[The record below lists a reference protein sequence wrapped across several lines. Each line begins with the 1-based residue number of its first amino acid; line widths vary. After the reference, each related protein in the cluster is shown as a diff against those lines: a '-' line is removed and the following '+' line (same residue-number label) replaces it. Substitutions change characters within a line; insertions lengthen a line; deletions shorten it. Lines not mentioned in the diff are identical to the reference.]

1 MDFPR
6 VKLKLGDLK
15 GVKVKTINNKEYF
28 SFKGI
33 PYAEPPIG
41 KLRFKAPV
49 PVKNW
54 TGIKEV
60 TKENNIALQLDENT
74 RSVIGD
80 ENCLFLNVNTPSLP
94 SKNKCLYSV
103 LVYLHHGGFIVGSGS
118 AAKFGPDLFIEQ
130 DIVFVSIN
138 YRLGAFGFL
147 SLGCA
152 EATGNMGLK
161 DQSLALRW
169 VQENIALFNGNPKD
183 VTLMGISAGSASVEY
198 QMLSKASEGLF
209 HKAILQSGSCLNPW
223 ARTKDPVKLAYDL
236 CRDLV
241 SEQDKRTSEL
251 FKFTPVIEKNTP
263 GIEPFISEEPLTLFK
278 KGKFSKIPTITG
290 FSEKEGT
297 LFKEDY
303 GECVE
308 DMLKQNFIEYL
319 PFKGNKA
326 DLDQRL
332 RQIYK
337 PREEDI
343 NDDDLVNDYLSDLL
357 FIGGIF
363 TSLSQSK
370 VNYFKVCYDIKE
382 AGACHGDEVSFL
394 AITSEVDE
402 EIPIQI

>member
-1 MDFPR
+1 MP
-6 VKLKLGDLK
+6 
-15 GVKVKTINNKEYF
+15 T
-28 SFKGI
+28 
-33 PYAEPPIG
+33 
-41 KLRFKAPV
+41 
-49 PVKNW
+49 KN
-54 TGIKEV
+54 E
-60 TKENNIALQLDENT
+60 
-74 RSVIGD
+74 
-80 ENCLFLNVNTPSLP
+80 SLSP
-94 SKNKCLYSV
+94 V

-169 VQENIALFNGNPKD
+169 IQENISLFNGNPKD

-223 ARTKDPVKLAYDL
+223 ARTNDPVQLAYDL
-236 CRDLV
+236 CKNLGQNFDNVNNVLEYLQNIDSHKIILASNKQI

-251 FKFTPVIEKNTP
+251 FKFTPVVEKNIS
-263 GIEPFISEEPLTLFK
+263 GIEPFISEEPLSLFK
-278 KGKFSKIPTITG
+278 KGKFAKIPTITG

-308 DMLKQNFIEYL
+308 DMLQQNFIDYL
-319 PFKGNKA
+319 PFKGNKV

-337 PREEDI
+337 PKEEDI

-363 TSLSQSK
+363 TSLSQRLKHNNEDYLYKFKYNSK
-370 VNYFKVCYDIKE
+370 VNYFKVFYDIKE

-394 AITSEVDE
+394 ATTSEVDE
-402 EIPIQI
+402 GNFTTKDILVRKRMVQMWANFIKTG